1 MLWTAFILGLAGSL
15 HCAGMCG
22 PLVLAM
28 TSGSRGGTAGLPGM
42 IAYHAGRVGTY
53 AVLGVVFGMLGRSLA
68 LAGLQRWVSIG
79 SGILLLVGL
88 GSLLPAWGST
98 WAVAV
103 VGALRR
109 TAAPWMRDPTPTAR
123 MVLGSINGLL
133 PCGLVYAA
141 GVGSAA
147 AGSLL
152 ESVAYMTVFGLGTLP
167 MMLGLSISGRALPS
181 RWRHGIQGL
190 VPWTLGVVGV
200 LLIVRGL
207 GLGIPYL
214 SPAMGAG
221 SCCHG

>member
-1 MLWTAFILGLAGSL
+1 MLWTAFILGFAGSL

-28 TSGSRGGTAGLPGM
+28 TSGSRGGLRGLSGM
-42 IAYHAGRVGTY
+42 IAYHAGRLGTY
-53 AVLGVVFGMLGRSLA
+53 ALLGVVFGMLGRSLA

-79 SGILLLVGL
+79 AGVLLLAGL
-88 GSLLPAWGST
+88 ASLLPGKST
-98 WAVAV
+98 AWAVAV
-103 VGALRR
+103 VGGLRR
-109 TAAPWMRDPTPTAR
+109 AAAPWMRHPTPAAR

-141 GVGSAA
+141 GAGSAA

-152 ESVAYMTVFGLGTLP
+152 ESVTYMVVFGLGTLP
-167 MMLGLSISGRALPS
+167 MLLGLSISGQALPL
-181 RWRHGIQGL
+181 RWRAGIQGL
-190 VPWTLGVVGV
+190 VPWTLGIVGV

-214 SPAMGAG
+214 SPAVAAG
-221 SCCHG
+221 SCCH

>member
-22 PLVLAM
+22 PLVLAV
-28 TSGSRGGTAGLPGM
+28 TSGSRGGPNGLLAM
-42 IAYHAGRVGTY
+42 IAYHAGRIGTY
-53 AVLGVVFGMLGRSLA
+53 ALLGVVFGMLGRSLA

-79 SGILLLVGL
+79 AGVLLLAGL
-88 GSLLPAWGST
+88 ASLLPSQGST

-103 VGALRR
+103 VGGLRK
-109 TAAPWMRDPTPTAR
+109 TAAPWMRHPTLSAR
-123 MVLGSINGLL
+123 IVLGSINGLL

-141 GVGSAA
+141 GAGSAA
-147 AGSLL
+147 AGNLL

-167 MMLGLSISGRALPS
+167 MMFGLSMTGRTLPL
-181 RWRHGIQGL
+181 RWWAGIQGL
-190 VPWTLGVVGV
+190 VPWTLGMVGI

-214 SPAMGAG
+214 SPAIETG
-221 SCCHG
+221 SCCH